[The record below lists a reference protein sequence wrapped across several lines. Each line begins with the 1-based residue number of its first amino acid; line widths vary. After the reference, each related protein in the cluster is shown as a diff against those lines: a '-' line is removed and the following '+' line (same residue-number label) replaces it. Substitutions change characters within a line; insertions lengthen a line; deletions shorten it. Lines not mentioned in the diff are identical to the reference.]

1 MPKQKYQK
9 FITALLLCLSILLI
23 VAGCS
28 SDSAQKSNSTAAY
41 TVTDSQGHKLYFKE
55 KPQRIIS
62 TSISTDEILIDLVPS
77 SRIAAF
83 SRLVDDPG
91 ISNIVERAQSVGS
104 RVDGQSSE
112 AIMALHPDLILIP
125 DFVKP
130 EVIQSLRDMNL
141 QVYVYKTPKSF
152 EDVRECIR
160 FLGEAVGEKERGEMM
175 VTAMDEHLKKVQD
188 KIGKIPKEKQKR
200 IVFMRS
206 NGAYYSPEASFN
218 DVCRYAQVRN
228 ALEELHYDKPGIVN
242 QEAVVQLNPE
252 VFLLAVPLR
261 YIWRVSAVVQLNPE
275 VFLLAGWNY
284 DGQHDPKQ
292 MEEDLLN
299 NSGYQTTDAVKNR
312 KVYTVP
318 AKHVL
323 CVSQY
328 IVNAVED
335 LADAVY
341 SK

>member
-1 MPKQKYQK
+1 MLKQKYK
-9 FITALLLCLSILLI
+9 NIITALMLCLSLLLI
-23 VAGCS
+23 MTGCGKEAVQQN
-28 SDSAQKSNSTAAY
+28 SDTAD
-41 TVTDSQGHKLYFKE
+41 TVTDSQGHTLHFKE

-62 TSISTDEILIDLVPS
+62 MSISTDEILIDLVPC

-175 VTAMDEHLKKVQD
+175 VTAMDEHLKNVQD

-218 DVCRYAQVRN
+218 DVCKYAQVRN

-242 QEAVVQLNPE
+242 QEAVVQLNLD
-252 VFLLAVPLR
+252 VFVLP
-261 YIWRVSAVVQLNPE
+261 
-275 VFLLAGWNY
+275 GWNF

-292 MEEDLLN
+292 MEEELLN
-299 NSGYQTTDAVKNR
+299 NPGYQTTDAVKNR

-341 SK
+341 KQ

>member
-1 MPKQKYQK
+1 MLKQKYK
-9 FITALLLCLSILLI
+9 NIITALMLCLSLLLI
-23 VAGCS
+23 MTGCGKEAVQQN
-28 SDSAQKSNSTAAY
+28 SDTAD
-41 TVTDSQGHKLYFKE
+41 TVTDSQGHTLHFKE

-62 TSISTDEILIDLVPS
+62 MSISTDEILIDLVPC

-175 VTAMDEHLKKVQD
+175 VTAMDEHLKNVQD

-218 DVCRYAQVRN
+218 DVCKYAQVRN

-242 QEAVVQLNPE
+242 QEAVVQLNPD
-252 VFLLAVPLR
+252 VFVLP
-261 YIWRVSAVVQLNPE
+261 
-275 VFLLAGWNY
+275 GWNF

-292 MEEDLLN
+292 MEEELLN
-299 NSGYQTTDAVKNR
+299 NPGYQTTDAVKNR

-341 SK
+341 KQ

>member
-1 MPKQKYQK
+1 MQKQKYQK
-9 FITALLLCLSILLI
+9 LITALLLCLSLLLI

-28 SDSAQKSNSTAAY
+28 SDNAQKSNSTAAY
-41 TVTDSQGHKLYFKE
+41 NVTDSQGHTLRFKE

-62 TSISTDEILIDLVPS
+62 MSISTDEILIDLVPS

-152 EDVRECIR
+152 EDVRQCIR

-175 VTAMDEHLKKVQD
+175 VTAMDKHLKKVQ
-188 KIGKIPKEKQKR
+188 G
-200 IVFMRS
+200 
-206 NGAYYSPEASFN
+206 
-218 DVCRYAQVRN
+218 
-228 ALEELHYDKPGIVN
+228 
-242 QEAVVQLNPE
+242 
-252 VFLLAVPLR
+252 
-261 YIWRVSAVVQLNPE
+261 
-275 VFLLAGWNY
+275 
-284 DGQHDPKQ
+284 
-292 MEEDLLN
+292 
-299 NSGYQTTDAVKNR
+299 
-312 KVYTVP
+312 
-318 AKHVL
+318 
-323 CVSQY
+323 
-328 IVNAVED
+328 
-335 LADAVY
+335 
-341 SK
+341 

>member
-1 MPKQKYQK
+1 MH
-9 FITALLLCLSILLI
+9 TL
-23 VAGCS
+23 
-28 SDSAQKSNSTAAY
+28 
-41 TVTDSQGHKLYFKE
+41 
-55 KPQRIIS
+55 
-62 TSISTDEILIDLVPS
+62 
-77 SRIAAF
+77 
-83 SRLVDDPG
+83 
-91 ISNIVERAQSVGS
+91 
-104 RVDGQSSE
+104 
-112 AIMALHPDLILIP
+112 
-125 DFVKP
+125 
-130 EVIQSLRDMNL
+130 
-141 QVYVYKTPKSF
+141 
-152 EDVRECIR
+152 
-160 FLGEAVGEKERGEMM
+160 LGEAVGEKERGEMM
-175 VTAMDEHLKKVQD
+175 VTAMNEHLKKVQD

-252 VFLLAVPLR
+252 VFLLA
-261 YIWRVSAVVQLNPE
+261 
-275 VFLLAGWNY
+275 GWNY

-292 MEEDLLN
+292 MEEELLN

-341 SK
+341 KE

>member
-1 MPKQKYQK
+1 MLKQKYQK
-9 FITALLLCLSILLI
+9 LITALLLCLSLLLI

-28 SDSAQKSNSTAAY
+28 SDNAQKSNSATAY

-62 TSISTDEILIDLVPS
+62 MSISTDEILIDLVPA
-77 SRIAAF
+77 SRITAF

-91 ISNIVERAQSVGS
+91 ISNVVERAQSVGS

-112 AIMALHPDLILIP
+112 AIMALHPDLVLIP

-141 QVYVYKTPKSF
+141 QIYVYRTPKSM
-152 EDVRECIR
+152 EDVRQCIR
-160 FLGEAVGEKERGEMM
+160 FLAEAVGEKERGEMM
-175 VTAMDEHLKKVQD
+175 VTAMNEHLKKVQE
-188 KIGKIPKEKQKR
+188 KIGIIPKEKQKR
-200 IVFMRS
+200 LVFIRS
-206 NGAYYSPEASFN
+206 NGAYYSPQASFN
-218 DVCRYAQVRN
+218 DVCKYAQVRN
-228 ALEELHYDKPGIVN
+228 ALDELHYDKAGFVN
-242 QEAVVQLNPE
+242 QEAVVQLNPD
-252 VFLLAVPLR
+252 
-261 YIWRVSAVVQLNPE
+261 

-292 MEEDLLN
+292 MEEELLN
-299 NSGYQTTDAVKNR
+299 NPGYLTTDAVKNKR
-312 KVYTVP
+312 VYTVP

-323 CVSQY
+323 SVSQY

-335 LADAVY
+335 LANAVY
-341 SK
+341 GK